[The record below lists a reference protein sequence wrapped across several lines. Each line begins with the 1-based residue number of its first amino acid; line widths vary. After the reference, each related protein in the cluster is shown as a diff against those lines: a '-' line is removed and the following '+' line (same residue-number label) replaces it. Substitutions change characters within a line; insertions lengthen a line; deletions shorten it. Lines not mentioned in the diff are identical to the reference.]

1 MESAVQLGLGFIANS
16 FRSSSMLA
24 SNVLV
29 AGSGLALQ
37 QGLGSKHQ
45 KRFGDLFTS
54 FLLSVI
60 IKVFTFFKHLMV
72 PPTLGLGYLLLGDFG
87 NILCS

>member
-16 FRSSSMLA
+16 FRSSSMRA

-45 KRFGDLFTS
+45 KRFGDLFT
-54 FLLSVI
+54 FSVI

-72 PPTLGLGYLLLGDFG
+72 PPTLGLGYLLLGDFR